1 MPYIWVQNFERF
13 GALYFRTEGVFMK
26 QEKKC
31 WKTTKGIVKNTE
43 DKFTLLFQDL
53 VHFVRRS

>member
-1 MPYIWVQNFERF
+1 
-13 GALYFRTEGVFMK
+13 MK

>member
-26 QEKKC
+26 QEKNAGKQQ
-31 WKTTKGIVKNTE
+31 KE
-43 DKFTLLFQDL
+43 L
-53 VHFVRRS
+53 